1 MQTILIVE
9 DNAVTRQIMRL
20 SLAGQGYQIV
30 EAEDGRAA
38 IAKMAEH
45 HPALVIMDLG
55 LPDIDG
61 LTLAQTLHA
70 LPGREDVP
78 FVAFS
83 AFLDRLEGARK
94 TNDVF
99 KAFVPKPIEPSK
111 LVNLVKR
118 LISVPAAPAAGRH

>member
-1 MQTILIVE
+1 METILIVE
-9 DNAVTRQIMRL
+9 DNAVTRQIMRI
-20 SLAGQGYQIV
+20 SLAAQGYRIV

-45 HPALVIMDLG
+45 HPALVILDLG

-61 LTLAQTLHA
+61 LTLAQTLRA

-83 AFLDRLEGARK
+83 AFVDRLEGARK
-94 TNDVF
+94 TNDLF

-111 LVNLVKR
+111 LVDLVKR
-118 LISVPAAPAAGRH
+118 LVSVSPAPPVSRH